1 MACAQGLNFEKK
13 IQTVTLK
20 EGFFNNND
28 CPRLHDQ
35 ITNLSGSD
43 WTFLMSRVLVRQ
55 AETKII
61 STTLYNTV

>member
-1 MACAQGLNFEKK
+1 MACAQGLNFETK

-20 EGFFNNND
+20 EGFFNND
-28 CPRLHDQ
+28 YCPRLRDQ
-35 ITNLSGSD
+35 IINLSGSD

-55 AETKII
+55 ADTKII